1 MSIHSVGG
9 VPVLPR
15 HRLSCHCGAVVASA
29 QLADIRVA
37 QGQEHF

>member
-15 HRLSCHCGAVVASA
+15 HRLSCHCGVVASA